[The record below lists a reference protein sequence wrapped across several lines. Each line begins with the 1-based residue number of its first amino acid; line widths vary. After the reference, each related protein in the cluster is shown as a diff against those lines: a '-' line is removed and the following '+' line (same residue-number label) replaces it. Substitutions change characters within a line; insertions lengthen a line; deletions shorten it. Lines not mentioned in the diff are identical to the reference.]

1 MIQCVTPL
9 TQVSSLDD
17 VMFSLF
23 DVNGYTQTPNLLKIL
38 SSSRFISSRT
48 EEDCRKGVYH
58 CKNKR
63 CLICTK
69 NYLQEGE
76 TFVTSNG
83 TTWKTK
89 CLITCNSL
97 NVIYFLKCAF
107 CRIVTKLGK
116 TDNLRQR
123 TNNHISGC
131 RNGKGTDLFDN
142 HVFECSRSKGMPPNE
157 PFFLLFSMMA
167 CNDYSKLLNIERNLH
182 LKGHDTIFKLL

>member
-1 MIQCVTPL
+1 
-9 TQVSSLDD
+9 
-17 VMFSLF
+17 MFS
-23 DVNGYTQTPNLLKIL
+23 
-38 SSSRFISSRT
+38 
-48 EEDCRKGVYH
+48 
-58 CKNKR
+58 
-63 CLICTK
+63 
-69 NYLQEGE
+69 
-76 TFVTSNG
+76 
-83 TTWKTK
+83 TWKTK

-142 HVFECSRSKGMPPNE
+142 HVFECSRLKGMPPNE

-182 LKGHDTIFKLL
+182 FKGHDTIFKLLWHISNGFCLHTVEYVKFYTHLKHVCRMEKLCMFLNSKF